1 MTGLQGMTRVLL
13 VEDHYPDALLLM
25 EWLEIAGVAWEVVH
39 VETFA
44 EATLIWEAEA
54 FDALLLDL
62 DIPDGFGLDL
72 LTRSLAL
79 VGDRPVM
86 VLSGLADKERAAQAL
101 EVGAWA
107 YVVKGQAAVQ
117 ELLVLLGEAQRLD
130 RS

>member
-1 MTGLQGMTRVLL
+1 MTRVLL
-13 VEDHYPDALLLM
+13 VEDHFPDALLLM
-25 EWLEIAGVAWEVVH
+25 EWLEIVGASWEVVH

-44 EATLIWEAEA
+44 EAALSWEAEA

-72 LTRSLAL
+72 LTRALAL
-79 VGDRPVM
+79 VGDRPLV
-86 VLSGLADKERAAQAL
+86 VLSGLADGERAAQAL

-117 ELLVLLGEAQRLD
+117 ELLVLLEGAQGLE